1 MKRSKKLVDERRNQL
16 LYELSIT
23 PNAKADE
30 LAERLNVSA
39 LTIRRDLQFWEDKNR
54 ISRHYGGAQLIETFQ
69 QSCNVSDAKE
79 IRKNAIA
86 KKAAEFVED
95 GDTIFINTSS
105 TALLILKYIKNKRV
119 NVITNN
125 ANAVFVQ
132 KDSLINVLLT
142 GGELREPKES
152 MVGEFAYNNLSR
164 VSANKAFI
172 GCSGISAQVGMTTAV
187 LAEVAINEVMLRQ
200 CTGLRFVLADGTKI
214 GHNHSFVSS
223 AISKIDYII
232 TDQSAPQEAVTQLK
246 EKGVKVISV
255 NVDIE
260 P

>member
-1 MKRSKKLVDERRNQL
+1 VKRHKKLVDERRNQL
-16 LYELSIT
+16 LYELSLT
-23 PNAKADE
+23 PGIKVEE
-30 LAERLNVSA
+30 LAGRLNVSP
-39 LTIRRDLQFWEDKNR
+39 LTIRRDLQYWEDMNR
-54 ISRHYGGAQLIETFQ
+54 ISRHYGGATLVETFQ

-79 IRKNAIA
+79 LRKNAIA

-105 TALLILKYIKNKRV
+105 TALLILKYIKHKRI

-125 ANAVFVQ
+125 ANAIFVQ
-132 KDSLINVLLT
+132 KDNLINVLLT

-200 CTGLRFVLADGTKI
+200 CTGPRFVLADGTKI

-223 AISKIDYII
+223 AISKIDYVI
-232 TDQSAPQEAVTQLK
+232 TDQSAPLEAIELLK
-246 EKGVKVISV
+246 DKGVKIITV
-255 NVDIE
+255 NVE
-260 P
+260 T

>member
-1 MKRSKKLVDERRNQL
+1 MKRHKKLVDERRNQL
-16 LYELSIT
+16 LYELSLT
-23 PNAKADE
+23 PGIKVEE
-30 LAERLNVSA
+30 LAGRLNVSP
-39 LTIRRDLQFWEDKNR
+39 LTIRRDLQYWEDMNR
-54 ISRHYGGAQLIETFQ
+54 ISRHYGGATLVETFQ

-79 IRKNAIA
+79 LRKNAIA

-105 TALLILKYIKNKRV
+105 TALLILKYIKHKRI

-125 ANAVFVQ
+125 ANAIFVQ
-132 KDSLINVLLT
+132 KDNLINVLLT

-200 CTGLRFVLADGTKI
+200 CTGPRFVLADGTKI

-223 AISKIDYII
+223 AISKIDYVI
-232 TDQSAPQEAVTQLK
+232 TDQSAPLEAIELLK
-246 EKGVKVISV
+246 DKGVKIITV
-255 NVDIE
+255 NVE
-260 P
+260 T